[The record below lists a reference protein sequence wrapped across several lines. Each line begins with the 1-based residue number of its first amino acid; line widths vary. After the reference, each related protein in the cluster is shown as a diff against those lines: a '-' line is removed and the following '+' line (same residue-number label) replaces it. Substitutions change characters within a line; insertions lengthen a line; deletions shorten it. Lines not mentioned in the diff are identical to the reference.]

1 MNNSR
6 VPIAW
11 KIHCVYRRVRRWV
24 TQWGAFTKAWAPCWV
39 ARSRCIP
46 PATKGNIPL
55 YFEKFVIFFSSSESN
70 QGLLVDNGAKRPIRR
85 LSFLIHWKAHT
96 KTRVKIFPNK
106 KFLKKWER
114 VGKTNQELQKAIAF
128 QKRSSQGRGV
138 RIGFGCTVEDYMN
151 ILDFGKTVDNK
162 AQRERWMGLIIM
174 ILIICGFIK
183 RHSKIHYLMVLR
195 H

>member
-1 MNNSR
+1 MRAGGKNKSGS
-6 VPIAW
+6 
-11 KIHCVYRRVRRWV
+11 C
-24 TQWGAFTKAWAPCWV
+24 
-39 ARSRCIP
+39 
-46 PATKGNIPL
+46 
-55 YFEKFVIFFSSSESN
+55 
-70 QGLLVDNGAKRPIRR
+70 KR
-85 LSFLIHWKAHT
+85 L
-96 KTRVKIFPNK
+96 
-106 KFLKKWER
+106 
-114 VGKTNQELQKAIAF
+114 AF

-151 ILDFGKTVDNK
+151 ILDIGKTVDNK

>member
-1 MNNSR
+1 MGTFMVIVKKRKGTMNNSR

-114 VGKTNQELQKAIAF
+114 VGKTNQGVAKGYSLSEEVK
-128 QKRSSQGRGV
+128 SGSRGKDRV
-138 RIGFGCTVEDYMN
+138 RVYC
-151 ILDFGKTVDNK
+151 
-162 AQRERWMGLIIM
+162 RGL
-174 ILIICGFIK
+174 
-183 RHSKIHYLMVLR
+183 HEHLR
-195 H
+195 YWQNSW